1 MLTISIGALFGGL
14 LLCTLIGLCAGVL
27 IGAIITAVLLS

>member
-1 MLTISIGALFGGL
+1 MITISIGALFGGL
-14 LLCTLIGLCAGVL
+14 LLTTLIGLCAGVL